1 MIMSL
6 CIGNINISIIE
17 IINVFSN
24 ENNTFRKIILDIR
37 LPRLLNAFLVGISLS
52 VSGLILQ
59 TFLRNNLAETGIL
72 GISAGAGLGAI
83 IVFILTTSISI
94 SFLNLI
100 SFTFAFSTTLLIFF
114 IAKGLNRKYETYFSV
129 NKIILSGI
137 AINALLSAVNALLLI
152 VAGNDLTQIIYW
164 MNGGL
169 NGRGWEEFKNV
180 IVFVIIGL
188 TISLLILK
196 NLKIINIGD
205 EIASSLGIN
214 LKVTQILAVI
224 ACSLLASSAV
234 AVAGIISFIGLII
247 PNIIRLILGSDLKF
261 NFAGAVLLGPVFMI
275 ISDLIA
281 RTVIS
286 PSELPVGIVTAFI
299 GAPVFVWLIL
309 KSKNI

>member
-1 MIMSL
+1 
-6 CIGNINISIIE
+6 
-17 IINVFSN
+17 
-24 ENNTFRKIILDIR
+24 
-37 LPRLLNAFLVGISLS
+37 
-52 VSGLILQ
+52 
-59 TFLRNNLAETGIL
+59 
-72 GISAGAGLGAI
+72 
-83 IVFILTTSISI
+83 
-94 SFLNLI
+94 
-100 SFTFAFSTTLLIFF
+100 LIFF